1 MATGTHSRLLPA
13 ALALMIGGCGND
25 AVPDASAGDEP
36 AFQRVIN
43 VEVLPLAPTSF
54 EERVRLTGTAQANR
68 DVVISAEEAGVIRE
82 IVTEEGARVSEG
94 QALVRIDDTILRAQV
109 AEAEA
114 RAALAR
120 ETWERRRRLFE
131 QDGVGSELAYLEARY
146 QAEQASAAVNTLT
159 ERLARTVIRA
169 PIDGILES
177 REVELGTMVSPG
189 VPVARVV
196 EINPIKVTGG
206 VPERYA
212 ADVTAGSE
220 AVVTFDV
227 LPGEE
232 YPGRVQYVGATVNP
246 RNRTFRVE
254 LVLSNPGRIIKPE
267 MVANIEILRGTVPD
281 AIVVPQEALVRVEDG
296 FVAFVVGANE
306 TDEEVA
312 EVRSLR
318 LGPAQRNQVVV
329 ESGLATGE
337 HLIVLGQNLVANGDR
352 VRVVRMRDEVPV
364 GGEQ

>member
-1 MATGTHSRLLPA
+1 MDIGIDNRFLTF
-13 ALALMIGGCGND
+13 ALFLTVAGCGND
-25 AVPDASAGDEP
+25 AVADASAGDEP

-43 VEVLPLAPTSF
+43 VEVQPLAPSAF
-54 EERVRLTGTAQANR
+54 EERVQLTGTAQANR

-82 IVTEEGARVSEG
+82 IVTEEGIRVSEG
-94 QALVRIDDTILRAQV
+94 QAILRIDDTILRAQV

-131 QDGVGSELAYLEARY
+131 DDGVGSELAYLEARY
-146 QAEQASAAVNTLT
+146 QAEQATAAMNTLS

-196 EINPIKVTGG
+196 EINPIKVSGG

-227 LPGEE
+227 LPGEA
-232 YPGRVQYVGATVNP
+232 YPGRVHYVGATVNP

-267 MVANIEILRGTVPD
+267 MVANIEILRRTVPD

-296 FVAFVVGANE
+296 FVAFVIGA
-306 TDEEVA
+306 DEAGVEVA
-312 EVRSLR
+312 EIRSLE
-318 LGPAQRNQVVV
+318 LGPAQRNEVVV
-329 ESGLATGE
+329 ESGLASGDR
-337 HLIVLGQNLVANGDR
+337 LIVLGQNLVANGDR
-352 VRVVRMRDEVPV
+352 VRVVRTRGELQA